1 MQRKRNFTLIELLVV
16 IAIIAILAS
25 MLLPALQK
33 AKAKALQANCSA
45 NLKQIGL
52 GYAMYASDCDE
63 RIAPN
68 AGPSDNGT
76 VWTSYYLKSY
86 IEDMRVWVCPAYS
99 GQIRSTA
106 AVGWTGGGVN
116 CGCGNTYWRFRAGY
130 GTNWGNTT
138 LLNPWPV
145 PSNRKTVE
153 IKDPS
158 GTLAAADSACVVASP
173 PNIWPSAQGNWP
185 DTYRHNDG
193 ANVLFCDWHVKWYKR
208 TGISPQ
214 RATGQAAVGIW
225 TITPND

>member
-33 AKAKALQANCSA
+33 AKAKALQANCVA

-52 GYAMYASDCDE
+52 GFGMYGSDFDE
-63 RIAPN
+63 RIVPN
-68 AGPSDNGT
+68 ATASDNGT
-76 VWTSYYLKSY
+76 VWTAYLLKSY
-86 IEDMRVWVCPAYS
+86 IEDIHVWVCPSYS
-99 GQIRSTA
+99 GQIRSKPA
-106 AVGWTGGGVN
+106 DGWTGGGVT
-116 CGCGNTYWRFRAGY
+116 CGCGNTYSRFRAGY
-130 GTNWGNTT
+130 GTNWGSTAQLT
-138 LLNPWPV
+138 PWPV
-145 PSNRKTVE
+145 PSGRKSVE

-158 GTLAAADSACVVASP
+158 GTLAASDSACVVSSP

-214 RATGQAAVGIW
+214 RAGGQPAVGMW
-225 TITPND
+225 TITQGD